1 MYSSL
6 AMASFTVNTETQF
19 GQINAIEIV
28 EIRYGQCLQG
38 DLENDE
44 VENPAE
50 VEQTLL
56 TFDLAAADLKKYY
69 EELSKEYAG
78 LPSYDRLI
86 EAVS

>member
-1 MYSSL
+1 MKLLPQTVMIAIQSL
-6 AMASFTVNTETQF
+6 EAQTRLLDS
-19 GQINAIEIV
+19 
-28 EIRYGQCLQG
+28 R
-38 DLENDE
+38 LENDE

-69 EELSKEYAG
+69 EELSKEYAD

-86 EAVS
+86 EAVSQQGD